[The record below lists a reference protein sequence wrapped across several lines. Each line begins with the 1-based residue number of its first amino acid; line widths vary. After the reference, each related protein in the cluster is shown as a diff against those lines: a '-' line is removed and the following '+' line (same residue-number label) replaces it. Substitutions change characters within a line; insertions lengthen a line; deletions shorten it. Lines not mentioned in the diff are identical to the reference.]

1 MLQRKSLDGVEILS
15 VDISGLRESLKEIS
29 RRIKYEH
36 PEVKEIILF
45 GSFSKGNFTPYSD
58 IDIALIVN
66 DTDKRFIER
75 QDEFIG
81 YFKDIGFDTNIIV
94 YTQKE
99 IERMRREENK
109 FIKEIEKGEKINRDV
124 P

>member
-15 VDISGLRESLKEIS
+15 VDISDLRELLKEIS
-29 RRIKYEH
+29 RGIKYEH

-109 FIKEIEKGEKINRDV
+109 FIKEIEKGEKINC
-124 P
+124 